1 MEELNENQFDEI
13 DPCIMGFL
21 FWLSNLIVRIERCC
35 YQVYSCN
42 DIVKGSIDNISY
54 CTTWSCNSLHKKR
67 TVPNEKIWG
76 SSCKLSNNQELI
88 EEFVYEN
95 TSALHIEPFN
105 FLIYHRPDYILC
117 SCSSIIER
125 NSIPLFSE
133 IRFLSIEYTHP
144 DMDQSIQLV
153 LEKEWSVVGNEV
165 LGKIHV
171 LRMLEYQV
179 SEGFYMFDERYVLK
193 MIDSNIHLLELRA
206 GQYIQLG
213 EKDYIII
220 G

>member
-13 DPCIMGFL
+13 DPCIMGLL

-54 CTTWSCNSLHKKR
+54 CTIWSCNSMHKKR

-76 SSCKLSNNQELI
+76 SCCKLTNNQELI

-95 TSALHIEPFN
+95 TITLQVEPFN
-105 FLIYHRPDYILC
+105 FLIYQRPEYVLC
-117 SCSSIIER
+117 YCSNIIER
-125 NSIPLFSE
+125 NYTPLLSE
-133 IRFLSIEYTHP
+133 IRFLSIEYNHP

-165 LGKIHV
+165 LGKIHI
-171 LRMLEYQV
+171 LRMLEYQYSS
-179 SEGFYMFDERYVLK
+179 SEYIFDDRYILK
-193 MIDSNIHLLELRA
+193 IIDSNINILEIGSRQLIRLENE
-206 GQYIQLG
+206 GYIVL
-213 EKDYIII
+213 
-220 G
+220 